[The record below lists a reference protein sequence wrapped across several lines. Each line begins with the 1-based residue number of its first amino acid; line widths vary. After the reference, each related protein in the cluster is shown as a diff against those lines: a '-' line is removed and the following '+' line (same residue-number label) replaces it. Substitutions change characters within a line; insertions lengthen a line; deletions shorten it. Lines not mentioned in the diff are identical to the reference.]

1 MSVIFNL
8 ASTTLNRD
16 VTKVNQ
22 ELYSSST
29 GTKVDATL
37 DNRLLSQTGQK
48 EIVDDVKTASTIINA
63 INQIDRSQDIIKN
76 EIMKN
81 MKEKE

>member
-1 MSVIFNL
+1 MSVILNL

-37 DNRLLSQTGQK
+37 DSTAAFSFGVGIGSLGVGVYKEVTG
-48 EIVDDVKTASTIINA
+48 
-63 INQIDRSQDIIKN
+63 
-76 EIMKN
+76 
-81 MKEKE
+81 EK

>member
-1 MSVIFNL
+1 MSVILNL

-29 GTKVDATL
+29 GTKVDVTL
-37 DNRLLSQTGQK
+37 DNRLLSQTGQT
-48 EIVDDVKTASTIINA
+48 EIVDDVKTALIIINA

-81 MKEKE
+81 VKEKE